1 MALNWFRIHKY
12 RWATFVD
19 FVRAWRERFRDPD
32 YQFNLYEEIRQRSQ
46 HPKER
51 VADYLTAMKCLL
63 DRVDPV
69 WSEAKQ
75 LEIAVRNM
83 VPWLQL
89 RLPTVTTWTQQ
100 EWLSVRLERTYLN
113 TKNFKKPPKL
123 EESMFPNLAYKETPS
138 KNPYRKTMANL
149 TVEEQGSDLE
159 DELLDPDDPFEE
171 LALLRK
177 KFKKSANFKVKPSTS
192 TDPSTPLS
200 NLPVSPKA
208 RDCCFNCGE
217 NGHFLSNCNKPR
229 RVFCRSCG
237 KRGVYKTN
245 CPTCS
250 ANYQYCLS
258 CGLVGYN
265 STNCPECK
273 PQEN

>member
-1 MALNWFRIHKY
+1 M
-12 RWATFVD
+12 D

-123 EESMFPNLAYKETPS
+123 EESMFPNLAYKETTS

-149 TVEEQGSDLE
+149 TVEEQESDLE
-159 DELLDPDDPFEE
+159 DDLLDSDDPFEE

-177 KFKKSANFKVKPSTS
+177 KLKKI
-192 TDPSTPLS
+192 
-200 NLPVSPKA
+200 
-208 RDCCFNCGE
+208 
-217 NGHFLSNCNKPR
+217 
-229 RVFCRSCG
+229 
-237 KRGVYKTN
+237 
-245 CPTCS
+245 
-250 ANYQYCLS
+250 
-258 CGLVGYN
+258 GYLY
-265 STNCPECK
+265 S
-273 PQEN
+273 